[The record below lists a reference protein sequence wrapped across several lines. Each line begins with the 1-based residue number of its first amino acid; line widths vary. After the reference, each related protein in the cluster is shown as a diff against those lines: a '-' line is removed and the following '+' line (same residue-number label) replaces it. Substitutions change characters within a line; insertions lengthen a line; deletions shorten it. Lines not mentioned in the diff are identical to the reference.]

1 MATPPDLYL
10 VIYIREHRLWD
21 GGGWWGETESADG
34 EKEERGRV
42 RLVGWWMGRKRVKGG
57 GVHNGRKRGEMET
70 VRRCEREGRG
80 GARKYQFGL

>member
-1 MATPPDLYL
+1 
-10 VIYIREHRLWD
+10 
-21 GGGWWGETESADG
+21 
-34 EKEERGRV
+34 
-42 RLVGWWMGRKRVKGG
+42 VKGG